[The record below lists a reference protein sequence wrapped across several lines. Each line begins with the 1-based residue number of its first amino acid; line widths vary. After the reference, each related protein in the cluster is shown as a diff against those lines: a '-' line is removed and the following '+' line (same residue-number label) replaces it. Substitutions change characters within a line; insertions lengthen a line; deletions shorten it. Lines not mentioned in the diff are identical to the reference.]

1 MNRSPLFATVSAM
14 KRWIMAFLF
23 CLVVTSSVAAETLRP
38 ITLIFDDR
46 AITLDF
52 QLQSELLQQTPV
64 HFLVIGDMRI
74 PINLEQ
80 ELPPTEKL
88 FDIET
93 EFVTRISPENLKAT
107 LSEMSIVR
115 APKQT
120 SVQISV
126 GEKGDIQFEGTPH
139 DGYEINVD
147 RLISLLDTAIIEKRD
162 DVRVPAKKIFSAV
175 SVTEELQERGI
186 REIVAIGESNFSGS
200 SRARKT
206 NIRVG
211 AAKFNGSI
219 MGKGE
224 RFSFNTILENVDESN
239 GFVPELVIKGNTTEK
254 EQGGGLCQVS
264 TTAFRA
270 ALTGGFPIKSR
281 RAHSYAVPYYKPY
294 GLDAAIYLGQL
305 DFRFINDT
313 EGDLLIQTFT
323 EDENLFFVFYGTND
337 GRKVQLEGPFI
348 SDFKKAPTPI
358 VYESEDLPM
367 GETELLS
374 TEHHGF
380 RTEWWRYVSHE
391 GKTVRDEFISSY
403 RAWPAKILQGTK
415 KVAKNE

>member
-1 MNRSPLFATVSAM
+1 MTATPS
-14 KRWIMAFLF
+14 
-23 CLVVTSSVAAETLRP
+23 P

-52 QLQSELLQQTPV
+52 QVQPELLQQMPV
-64 HFLVIGDMRI
+64 HFLLIGDMRI

-80 ELPPTEKL
+80 ELPPAEKL
-88 FDIET
+88 FDIKT

-107 LSEMSIVR
+107 LSEMSIVK

-120 SVQISV
+120 SVEISID
-126 GEKGDIQFEGTPH
+126 GKENIQFEGTPH

-147 RLISLLDTAIIEKRD
+147 RLISLLDTAIIDERA
-162 DVRVPAKKIFSAV
+162 DVRVPAKKTFSAV
-175 SVTEELQERGI
+175 SVVEELQERGI
-186 REIVAIGESNFSGS
+186 REIVAIGESNFAGS
-200 SRARKT
+200 SKARRT
-206 NIRVG
+206 NIRIG
-211 AAKFNGSI
+211 AKKFNGSI
-219 MGKGE
+219 VKKGA
-224 RFSFNTILENVDESN
+224 RFSFNGILKNVDESS
-239 GFVPELVIKGNTTEK
+239 GFVPELVIKGNKTEK

-305 DFRFINDT
+305 DFRFTNDT
-313 EGDLLIQTFT
+313 EGDLLIQTFI
-323 EDENLFFVFYGTND
+323 EDDNLFFVFYGTDD

-348 SDFKKAPTPI
+348 SDFKKAPEPI
-358 VYESEDLPM
+358 VYESEDLPI
-367 GETELLS
+367 GETETLS

-391 GKTVRDEFISSY
+391 GNMVRDEFISSY

-415 KVAKNE
+415 KVAKED